1 MSSPTASLTHGIR
14 SHNQWLL
21 DGGLALA
28 LTVWALIDAPVWTD
42 PLRAVV
48 LVAMTI
54 AVAWRRRAPVAV
66 LVAEL
71 VGVAALPN
79 HLRWPQGI
87 SLLLA
92 AYSGAL
98 HSQRRLLVL
107 ALVSAA
113 GGLLVAY
120 GTAAQIPGGL
130 APFLLIGPA
139 WLAGIA
145 MRARELRAEAAHARA
160 ERLDRERADAVQ
172 AERARIARELHD
184 VVTHAVSVMV
194 LQTGAARQIISHDQ
208 SRGRELLE
216 SVENSGRTALD
227 ELRRL
232 LGVLSDDHDAA
243 PLSPP
248 PAISEVPA
256 LVEQVQRAGLPVQLR
271 AEGQPRPVPSG
282 VAIAAYRIVQEALTN
297 VLKHAGAA
305 PTTVTLRWQNAALEL
320 EIIDHGPPQAREPNG
335 ASLGRG
341 LAGMHERA
349 AMCGGTLQVSP
360 QPAGGY
366 LICARIPLEP
376 TPP

>member
-1 MSSPTASLTHGIR
+1 MR
-14 SHNQWLL
+14 SHRPGLL
-21 DGGLALA
+21 DGGLAMA
-28 LTVWALIDAPVWTD
+28 LTVWALIDAPVRTE
-42 PLRAVV
+42 PLRAVA
-48 LVAMTI
+48 LAAMTI
-54 AVAWRRRAPVAV
+54 AVAWRRRAPAAV
-66 LVAEL
+66 LLVEL
-71 VGVAALPN
+71 VGVAVLPN
-79 HLRWPQGI
+79 HLQWPQGI

-107 ALVSAA
+107 ALVLAA

-120 GTAAQIPGGL
+120 GTAAKIPGGL

-145 MRARELRAEAAHARA
+145 MRDRDLRAEAAHARA
-160 ERLDRERADAVQ
+160 ERLERERADALQ

-194 LQTGAARQIISHDQ
+194 LQTGAARQIMSHDQ

-216 SVENSGRTALD
+216 SVETSGRTALN

-232 LGVLSDDHDAA
+232 LGVLGDDHGAA

-248 PAISEVPA
+248 PTMSEIPA
-256 LVEQVQRAGLPVQLR
+256 LVEQVARAGLPVQLQ
-271 AEGQPRPVPSG
+271 AEGEPRPVPSG
-282 VAIAAYRIVQEALTN
+282 VALAAYRIIQEALTN
-297 VLKHAGAA
+297 VLKHAGEA
-305 PTTVTLRWQNAALEL
+305 PTTVTLRWLTSALEL
-320 EIIDHGPPQAREPNG
+320 EIADHGPPQVRESDG
-335 ASLGRG
+335 APAGRG

-349 AMCGGTLQVSP
+349 AMYGGSLQICR

-366 LICARIPLEP
+366 VICVRMPLEP
-376 TPP
+376 APA